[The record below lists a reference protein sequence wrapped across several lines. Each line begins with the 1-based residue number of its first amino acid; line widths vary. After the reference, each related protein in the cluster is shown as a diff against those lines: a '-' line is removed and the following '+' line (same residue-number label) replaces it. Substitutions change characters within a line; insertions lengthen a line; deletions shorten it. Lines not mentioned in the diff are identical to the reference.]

1 MKSLHAPK
9 SLKGFGTTK
18 RPGGRTQVTFHGR
31 PLYQYVGDKM
41 PGQTGGEGMQ
51 NAWFALRP
59 NGTIVI
65 ATAPAPLSTQPVN
78 PAPTSSVP
86 ATSPP
91 KTPTAVA
98 PTTAPSTGSA
108 INSSP
113 DNGALDDRSPND
125 DDHTDHGPFGGRL
138 RVLSAALPVEGELT
152 CPPDGL
158 SILSNPLCLAAR
170 RTFCTRRTFCNE
182 RLDGVRDDNER

>member
-1 MKSLHAPK
+1 MVRLTPKRHDCDCDGTPSIVAAAGQSRADFERTDGDFTAEDAHCRGSHYSSL
-9 SLKGFGTTK
+9 
-18 RPGGRTQVTFHGR
+18 
-31 PLYQYVGDKM
+31 
-41 PGQTGGEGMQ
+41 
-51 NAWFALRP
+51 NC
-59 NGTIVI
+59 
-65 ATAPAPLSTQPVN
+65 
-78 PAPTSSVP
+78 
-86 ATSPP
+86 
-91 KTPTAVA
+91 
-98 PTTAPSTGSA
+98 SA

-170 RTFCTRRTFCNE
+170 RTFCTRRTFCNS
-182 RLDGVRDDNER
+182 D